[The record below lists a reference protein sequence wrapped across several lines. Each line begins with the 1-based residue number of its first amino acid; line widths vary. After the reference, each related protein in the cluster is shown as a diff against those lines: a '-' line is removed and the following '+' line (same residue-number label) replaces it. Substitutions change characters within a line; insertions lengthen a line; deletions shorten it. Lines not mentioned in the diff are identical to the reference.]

1 MFKSLFSEIQKVYEG
16 SKGNLERN
24 LAKFNDSLLDAN
36 LLIGIGL
43 NLRCWNLNARYERC
57 NEDHT

>member
-1 MFKSLFSEIQKVYEG
+1 MFEVLFTEIQKVYEG
-16 SKGNLERN
+16 SKGKLERN

-43 NLRCWNLNARYERC
+43 NL
-57 NEDHT
+57 